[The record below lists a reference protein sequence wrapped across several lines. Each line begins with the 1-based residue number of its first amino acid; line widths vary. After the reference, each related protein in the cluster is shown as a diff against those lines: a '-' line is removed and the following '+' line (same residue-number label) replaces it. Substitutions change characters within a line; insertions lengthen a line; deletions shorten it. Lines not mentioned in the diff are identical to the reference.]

1 MHSQHA
7 QYLVPD
13 KSMLW
18 VLVRWLRDKAG
29 CESQKFRQ
37 VSAVHELPIRLLI
50 HSWNPSVYYVAHSL
64 SVESQKFRQVSAV
77 HELLARPLIHSWNSS
92 VYYIAHN
99 LSVELIPV

>member
-1 MHSQHA
+1 MPPFSHIKHYTDIVKGAAGNEDDSSWMHSQHA

-18 VLVRWLRDKAG
+18 VLVRRLRDKAG

-37 VSAVHELPIRLLI
+37 VSAVHELPIRPLI

-64 SVESQKFRQVSAV
+64 SVE
-77 HELLARPLIHSWNSS
+77 
-92 VYYIAHN
+92 
-99 LSVELIPV
+99 LIPV